1 MKATS
6 DNQIIP
12 LSHVCFKAISCLP
25 PKEDLNIC
33 LYNQVCTGSFP
44 VVPMPL
50 DFSYAEIM
58 REPGR
63 PGLGHASPHLFPLAL
78 AVGLATSSTHS
89 LVCTQQ
95 KDFHNLLLSLQTLH
109 TMEKMTQMLLVSH
122 RTSNGKELQDIL
134 EVRLLRSSAP
144 RALFGRI

>member
-1 MKATS
+1 MYW
-6 DNQIIP
+6 
-12 LSHVCFKAISCLP
+12 VISCSSHAP
-25 PKEDLNIC
+25 GFFIC
-33 LYNQVCTGSFP
+33 RDYERTWQAGSWPCF
-44 VVPMPL
+44 
-50 DFSYAEIM
+50 
-58 REPGR
+58 
-63 PGLGHASPHLFPLAL
+63 PHLFPLAL

-122 RTSNGKELQDIL
+122 RTSNGKELQNIL